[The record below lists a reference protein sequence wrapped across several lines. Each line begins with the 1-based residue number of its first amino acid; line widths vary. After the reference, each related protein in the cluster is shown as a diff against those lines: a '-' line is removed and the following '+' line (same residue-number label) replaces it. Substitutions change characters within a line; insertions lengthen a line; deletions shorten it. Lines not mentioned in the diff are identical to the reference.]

1 MSETKNFMSW
11 DSVGTALIT
20 GASSGIGAAFTRELA
35 KQKFNLI
42 LVARRKERLDELA
55 SELKNTYGIQVLV
68 IVADLSKIED
78 IELLYSHISDLEDLD
93 VLINNAG
100 FGTRGYFENIPF
112 KPQKDMI
119 FVHNIAP
126 SYFCRAALPNMIKRN
141 RGVIINTS
149 SMAAITY
156 LPQNVMYNATKAF
169 LKVFTETLHLELEG
183 TGVKVQALCPGFTI
197 TEFHEVGDFQ
207 GFNRKVLPEKM
218 WMSSE
223 EVVKQSLEAVAKDEY
238 IFIPG
243 SANQAFAKLW
253 MDPKLGDR
261 VRKNMINALKIP
273 RKQNK

>member
-1 MSETKNFMSW
+1 MNEQKNFMNW
-11 DSVGTALIT
+11 DLVGKALIT
-20 GASSGIGAAFTRELA
+20 GASSGIGAAFARELA

-55 SELKNTYGIQVLV
+55 SVLKNLYGIQVSV

-78 IELLYSHISDLEDLD
+78 IESLYSYISDLEDLD

-112 KPQKDMI
+112 KHQKDMI

-126 SYFCRAALPNMIKRN
+126 SYFCRAVLPNMIMRN

-149 SMAAITY
+149 SMAAITH

-169 LKVFTETLHLELEG
+169 LKVFTETLHLEIEG
-183 TGVKVQALCPGFTI
+183 TDVKVQALCPGFTI

-218 WMSSE
+218 WMSAE
-223 EVVKQSLEAVAKDEY
+223 EVANLSLEAISKDK
-238 IFIPG
+238 IVFIPG
-243 SANQAFAKLW
+243 GANEAFAKLW
-253 MDPKLGDR
+253 NDPKLGEKT
-261 VRKNMINALKIP
+261 RKNMTYALKIP
-273 RKQNK
+273 RKKK